1 MKCQVFCILNVRY
14 MLVKWASHFP
24 IGITL
29 PPLSGKLTTTY
40 ATSSIF
46 KMIWNHFLCFG
57 LKQNAKNI
65 NTKPG
70 IVNKIELEYVFILY
84 SPASYRYTLQ
94 ITDKLY
100 SCINLF

>member
-1 MKCQVFCILNVRY
+1 MILKY
-14 MLVKWASHFP
+14 F
-24 IGITL
+24 
-29 PPLSGKLTTTY
+29 
-40 ATSSIF
+40 
-46 KMIWNHFLCFG
+46 FLCFG

-65 NTKPG
+65 NTKPGIVNKIELEYVFILYSPG